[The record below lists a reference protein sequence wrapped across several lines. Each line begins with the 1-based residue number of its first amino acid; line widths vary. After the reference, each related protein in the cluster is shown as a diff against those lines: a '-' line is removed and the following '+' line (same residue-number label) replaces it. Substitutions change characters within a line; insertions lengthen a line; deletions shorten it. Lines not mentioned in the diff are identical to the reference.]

1 MSFSHALAGSAS
13 HARPLPLSPEAF
25 ERTRAYEEKPQRA
38 TTKEGLWRLLSTT
51 IAILNHTHSQLD
63 SANKRINS
71 LEERISRLEAMAS
84 SDIVS
89 GLKNRRGFEDAF
101 AQELDRTQR
110 GLSQGGVMVL
120 LDLDNFKNIN
130 DTYSHLAGDACLK
143 LVGTTLNEHI
153 RTMDTAARLGGDEFV
168 LILTDT
174 SKELVLERIQTMI
187 WQLNNLSLLWDG
199 VEIPIRAS
207 IGIKDYSKGDAA
219 LDIYKAVDQAMYNS
233 KRAR

>member
-1 MSFSHALAGSAS
+1 MSFSHAISGSS
-13 HARPLPLSPEAF
+13 SQARPLPLSPQAF
-25 ERTRAYEEKPQRA
+25 ERTLPYEEPKRA

-51 IAILNHTHSQLD
+51 IAILNQTHAQLD
-63 SANKRINS
+63 SANKSISS
-71 LEERISRLEAMAS
+71 LEERISRLEALAS
-84 SDIVS
+84 SDTVS
-89 GLKNRRGFEDAF
+89 GLKNRRGFEEAF

-143 LVGTTLNEHI
+143 LVGTTLGAHI

-168 LILTDT
+168 MILTDT
-174 SKELVLERIQTMI
+174 TKEQVLERIQTMI

-199 VEIPIRAS
+199 IEIPIRAS
-207 IGIKDYSKGDAA
+207 IGIQDYRKGDTA
-219 LDIYKAVDQAMYNS
+219 LEIYKAVDQAMYNS
-233 KRAR
+233 KRGR